1 MIREKF
7 SKLLDGQSKQ
17 LKTLGI
23 YTGVVLLIFSI
34 IIPFMGKGLFVKET
48 AKKNESPLTSV
59 MGQANSMKEE
69 RSTVTGIVLQESQ
82 DKPKTMPAPPK
93 AKEEAEVKA
102 PVQTQTREV
111 NAVSNIKDITWPV
124 KGEVIQEVGLS
135 YSKTFSD
142 YRYHNGIDIKV
153 KRGTEA
159 GAALEGKIGK
169 VETTKSEGLKV
180 SIDHGDGWQSVYAHL
195 EDVFVKTGDVVKKG
209 QSIGIV
215 GQPGLNEVMEG
226 PHLHYSLLKD
236 GKVVNPRDYLPK
248 GEP

>member
-7 SKLLDGQSKQ
+7 SKFLDCQSKQ
-17 LKTLGI
+17 LRTLGI
-23 YTGVVLLIFSI
+23 YVGVVLLMFSI
-34 IIPFMGKGLFVKET
+34 IIPFIGKGLVKKET

-59 MGQANSMKEE
+59 MGQANSMKGE
-69 RSTVTGIVLQESQ
+69 RSTVTGPALQEPQ
-82 DKPKTMPAPPK
+82 EKPVITPAPVK
-93 AKEEAEVKA
+93 KED
-102 PVQTQTREV
+102 V
-111 NAVSNIKDITWPV
+111 NVNGNIKDLIWPV

-159 GAALEGKIGK
+159 GAALEGKIVK
-169 VETTKSEGLKV
+169 VETTKSEGQKIF
-180 SIDHGDGWQSVYAHL
+180 IDHGNGWQSVYAHL

-248 GEP
+248 DEP

>member
-1 MIREKF
+1 VIREKF
-7 SKLLDGQSKQ
+7 SKLLNGQSKQ

-34 IIPFMGKGLFVKET
+34 IIPFMGKGFQVKDM
-48 AKKNESPLTSV
+48 KKSDYPLTSV

-69 RSTVTGIVLQESQ
+69 RSTVTGIVLQEPQEKLNSLPTTPRAK
-82 DKPKTMPAPPK
+82 DKAEIK
-93 AKEEAEVKA
+93 AA
-102 PVQTQTREV
+102 VQTQTGKV
-111 NAVSNIKDITWPV
+111 NTVTNIKDITWPV
-124 KGEVIQEVGLS
+124 KGEVIQEVGLT

-159 GAALEGKIGK
+159 GVALEGKIGK